1 MRIVVVQSV
10 IAAVVALY
18 VVVRSLWLLL
28 LLEQDARK
36 GEFLSSLRG
45 FASEGVGRRGVSLLC
60 RDNGDIER
68 LQSLLSVEYPDYEVV
83 MTADSLRNAE
93 SLQRIIARYRMVA
106 VDGQGVVGDYSS
118 VRRLYRSASRCY
130 RRLILLDVS
139 TTGQI
144 EDFDAACEIATYDY
158 LLPLWGDEVL
168 LPGAVER
175 LVAEVSLGQGSAR
188 EPVAACVGSFVAL
201 YPRSALGEGE
211 GFGGVAPGCRGGCR
225 LIYEPLAA
233 GGALRGAK
241 IWFLAGGIGV
251 VAIASIVSLT
261 LRFSVIIASALLL
274 AIGVLLLV
282 AYIAHRI
289 VIREA
294 SRSVGYGEIL
304 YLFFENLLSRIWKIR
319 K

>member
-1 MRIVVVQSV
+1 M
-10 IAAVVALY
+10 
-18 VVVRSLWLLL
+18 SLWRP
-28 LLEQDARK
+28 AW
-36 GEFLSSLRG
+36 
-45 FASEGVGRRGVSLLC
+45 GVLW
-60 RDNGDIER
+60 
-68 LQSLLSVEYPDYEVV
+68 
-83 MTADSLRNAE
+83 
-93 SLQRIIARYRMVA
+93 
-106 VDGQGVVGDYSS
+106 
-118 VRRLYRSASRCY
+118 RS
-130 RRLILLDVS
+130 
-139 TTGQI
+139 
-144 EDFDAACEIATYDY
+144 
-158 LLPLWGDEVL
+158 
-168 LPGAVER
+168 
-175 LVAEVSLGQGSAR
+175 
-188 EPVAACVGSFVAL
+188 
-201 YPRSALGEGE
+201 E

-233 GGALRGAK
+233 GGASRGAK